1 MAGRKCLKFRET
13 LAVWFGST
21 PRERYRG
28 LEVRSKVATHESVT
42 LTLYALSGEGTPNM
56 SEDIKPEPKKSEALD
71 EATLDQVSGGS
82 HVKEEFRVAQ
92 HKDVLK
98 R

>member
-1 MAGRKCLKFRET
+1 
-13 LAVWFGST
+13 
-21 PRERYRG
+21 
-28 LEVRSKVATHESVT
+28 
-42 LTLYALSGEGTPNM
+42 M
-56 SEDIKPEPKKSEALD
+56 SEDIKPEPKKSDTLD
-71 EATLDQVSGGS
+71 EATLDQVSGGAG

>member
-1 MAGRKCLKFRET
+1 
-13 LAVWFGST
+13 
-21 PRERYRG
+21 
-28 LEVRSKVATHESVT
+28 
-42 LTLYALSGEGTPNM
+42 M
-56 SEDIKPEPKKSEALD
+56 SEEIKPETKKSEALD

-82 HVKEEFRVAQ
+82 HVKEEFRVAP